1 MINQGVPMQ
10 DYQFYW
16 SIVFAALPQ
25 LLSGAWVTLQITL
38 LSVVFGMVFAIP
50 MSVARQSKKGWGYYI
65 SSGWVELSRNT
76 PVLFQVYLMYFGLG
90 ALGINIS
97 SYLSVLI
104 AITFNNAGYLA
115 EIFRGGLKAIPR
127 QQMATARSLG
137 MNQRQAF
144 QHVIF
149 PQVFKVVFLPFVT
162 QAVWAMLNT
171 SLGMLVGLR
180 ELSGATQ
187 YAQSV
192 SFRTF
197 EFFIVTAGIYYA
209 IAKIIQFAAMGA
221 FRLMYRR

>member
-1 MINQGVPMQ
+1 MQ

-25 LLSGAWVTLQITL
+25 LLSGAWITLQITL

-97 SYLSVLI
+97 SYISVLI

-180 ELSGATQ
+180 ELSGAAQ

>member
-1 MINQGVPMQ
+1 MQ

>member
-1 MINQGVPMQ
+1 MQ

-50 MSVARQSKKGWGYYI
+50 ISVARQSKKGWGYYI

>member
-1 MINQGVPMQ
+1 MQ

-16 SIVFAALPQ
+16 SIVFSALPQ

>member
-1 MINQGVPMQ
+1 MQ

-97 SYLSVLI
+97 SYISVLI

-180 ELSGATQ
+180 ELSGAAQ